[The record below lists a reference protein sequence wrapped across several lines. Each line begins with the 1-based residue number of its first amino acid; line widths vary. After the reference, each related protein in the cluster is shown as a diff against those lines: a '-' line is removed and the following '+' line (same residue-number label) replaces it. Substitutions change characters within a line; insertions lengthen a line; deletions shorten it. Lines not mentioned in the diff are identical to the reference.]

1 MLNLWATAKFTR
13 TAYTSINE
21 IKLTEYLIH
30 DQPQNAHA
38 FIHYFFT
45 SLIACDSGTVNPA
58 AQVNELEIADKSS
71 SVTTQSFTAKRYV
84 GNLDYVIGDVKQ
96 GLITNQLNSTA
107 KIDNL
112 LKGFKEMGVNGLRVP
127 IYPVNSNPN
136 QVMFDYL
143 YG

>member
-1 MLNLWATAKFTR
+1 M
-13 TAYTSINE
+13 TSRRMHTLLSTI
-21 IKLTEYLIH
+21 
-30 DQPQNAHA
+30 
-38 FIHYFFT
+38 FFT

-136 QVMFDYL
+136 QVMFEYL
-143 YG
+143 YGQAKSQGFKIFANPAQGNIQGQAP